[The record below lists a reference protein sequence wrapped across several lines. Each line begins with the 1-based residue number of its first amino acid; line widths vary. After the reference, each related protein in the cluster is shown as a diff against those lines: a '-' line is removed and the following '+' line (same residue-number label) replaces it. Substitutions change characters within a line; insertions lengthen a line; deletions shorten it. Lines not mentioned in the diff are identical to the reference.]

1 MSQSNAAA
9 IRRRTTPAQV
19 GSPTTP
25 PSLPGQPGRSTPAT
39 SVASPPTQ
47 GLTLQQV
54 ITTFDKRINK
64 LETDIQSMQ
73 STSMQSTS
81 MQSTSNTNNI
91 IPTDDIPSILSE
103 FNSRFEMIAEE
114 ISSIKD
120 VLMKLQSFTMEVNKA
135 MYDERIHIL
144 SDLGNSVAGST
155 VDNRLNA
162 VNIQNDGGNSPTS
175 IDLKTLANSEIHQN

>member
-1 MSQSNAAA
+1 
-9 IRRRTTPAQV
+9 
-19 GSPTTP
+19 
-25 PSLPGQPGRSTPAT
+25 
-39 SVASPPTQ
+39 
-47 GLTLQQV
+47 
-54 ITTFDKRINK
+54 
-64 LETDIQSMQ
+64 MQ
-73 STSMQSTS
+73 STPTAMQSS
-81 MQSTSNTNNI
+81 SNTNNI

>member
-9 IRRRTTPAQV
+9 IRRRTTPAQA

-64 LETDIQSMQ
+64 LETDLQSMQ
-73 STSMQSTS
+73 STPTAMQSS
-81 MQSTSNTNNI
+81 SNTNNI